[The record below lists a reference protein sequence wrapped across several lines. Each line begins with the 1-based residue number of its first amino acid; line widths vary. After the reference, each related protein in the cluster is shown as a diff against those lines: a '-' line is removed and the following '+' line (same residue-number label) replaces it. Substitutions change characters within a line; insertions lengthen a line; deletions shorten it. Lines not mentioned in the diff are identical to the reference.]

1 MAKYI
6 FNEDFEATGTN
17 PIDDSPNGS
26 RQASFMLKYS
36 FKKGDVFEGEK
47 KVVGIGNETGSPIIY
62 RTIITTPEALQVDG
76 TKWNGKAIFEV
87 PNFIVSEQNST
98 SSDIIS
104 QTFLQKNQNHLLILG
119 ALVVGYFAYKKF
131 NK

>member
-6 FNEDFEATGTN
+6 FKQDYDAQGTN
-17 PIDDSPNGS
+17 FIPDGAKIP
-26 RQASFMLKYS
+26 SFMLKYS

-47 KVVGIGNETGSPIIY
+47 KVVGVGNETGSPLIY

-76 TKWNGKAIFEV
+76 TKWSGKAIFEV
-87 PNFIVSEQNST
+87 PNLIVSEQTSI
-98 SSDIIS
+98 SSDVTS
-104 QTFLQKNQNHLLILG
+104 QTFLQKHQNHLLIIG
-119 ALVVGYFAYKKF
+119 ALVLGYFAYKKF